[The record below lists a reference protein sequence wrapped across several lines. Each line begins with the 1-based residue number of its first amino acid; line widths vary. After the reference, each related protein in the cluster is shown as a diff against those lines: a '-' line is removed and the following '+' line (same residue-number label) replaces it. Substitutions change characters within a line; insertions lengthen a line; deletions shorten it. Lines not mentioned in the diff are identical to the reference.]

1 MNYLKAVFDI
11 LKTSIKQ
18 PRYALQSVSLNRKQI
33 IGVIL
38 LVNLLL
44 SATGLLA
51 MLPVVQGI
59 GDSVAGA
66 SDYVP
71 EFRQSAAGQ
80 LEIEEGSKPLYYQ
93 SEYFQLVI
101 DDTVRRDAED
111 GSIPLSAAQQEQ
123 MSTDTYIS
131 LFLFENVAYVGA
143 LDNVTEVPLQIDV
156 FRTPNNL
163 KVLLN
168 YYNNNIAQLMIP
180 AFVTLFVGSLV
191 MYVFEMALLTFFMGV
206 FSAPSMMQLKFG
218 ARFKLLVIASVFPIL
233 LVELV
238 GLFVAIP
245 LGRYFWVTVL
255 TVFNVQRMFMD
266 QSRFLSKLFKS
277 GEFSSREEF
286 MRYLRE
292 EFGRKG
298 ESDELDEDS
307 SDDDSDGSDDK
318 DSDNKNS

>member
-1 MNYLKAVFDI
+1 MKVVFDI

-33 IGVIL
+33 LGVIL
-38 LVNLLL
+38 LINLLL
-44 SATGLLA
+44 SLTGLLA
-51 MLPVVQGI
+51 VLPVVQGI

-66 SDYVP
+66 SEYVP
-71 EFRQSAAGQ
+71 EFRQSATGR

>member
-1 MNYLKAVFDI
+1 MNYLKVVFDI

-33 IGVIL
+33 LGVIL
-38 LVNLLL
+38 LINLLL
-44 SATGLLA
+44 SLTGLLA
-51 MLPVVQGI
+51 VLPVVQGI

-66 SDYVP
+66 SEYVP
-71 EFRQSAAGQ
+71 EFRQSATGR

-93 SEYFQLVI
+93 SDYFQLVI
-101 DDTVRRDAED
+101 DDTVSRNAED
-111 GSIPLSAAQQEQ
+111 GSIPLSSAQQEQ
-123 MSTDTYIS
+123 MSTDAEIS

-168 YYNNNIAQLMIP
+168 YYNNNIAQMMIP
-180 AFVTLFVGSLV
+180 VFVTLFVGSLV
-191 MYVFEMALLTFFMGV
+191 MYVFEIALLTFFMGV

-238 GLFVAIP
+238 GLFIAIP

>member
-298 ESDELDEDS
+298 ESEEEEESDDSDS
-307 SDDDSDGSDDK
+307 SDEDDSDK
-318 DSDNKNS
+318 